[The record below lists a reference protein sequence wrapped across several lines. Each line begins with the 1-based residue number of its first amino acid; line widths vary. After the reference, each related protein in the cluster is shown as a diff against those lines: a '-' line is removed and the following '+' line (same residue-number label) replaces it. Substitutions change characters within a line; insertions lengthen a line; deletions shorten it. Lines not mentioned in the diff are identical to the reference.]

1 MRELYADAK
10 LWFNEGWI
18 DYFSPQLY
26 WPIAQEKQSF
36 PKLLAWWVGE
46 NGKKRHLWPGLFTSR
61 VIEKKWPAQEIADQ
75 IEVTRKQQGAGGVIH
90 FSMKALMRDHGLAG
104 TVRKAYTDPA
114 LVPDT
119 PWLAQGKGPA
129 KPEVARESADGEDV
143 LRVKAEA
150 GTRFVVVRG
159 LSEDF
164 SSTVVR
170 GLTAD
175 GQLIVPL
182 PKADRV
188 VVSVLDRTGREAKWW
203 R

>member
-1 MRELYADAK
+1 M
-10 LWFNEGWI
+10 
-18 DYFSPQLY
+18 
-26 WPIAQEKQSF
+26 
-36 PKLLAWWVGE
+36 
-46 NGKKRHLWPGLFTSR
+46 
-61 VIEKKWPAQEIADQ
+61 IEKKAGQRQEIADQ
-75 IEVTRKQQGAGGVIH
+75 IEVTRKQQGTDGVIH

-104 TVRKAYTDPA
+104 TVRKIYTEPA

-129 KPEVARESADGEDV
+129 KPEVVRESADDKDV
-143 LRVKAEA
+143 LRITAEA

-164 SSTVVR
+164 SSTLVR
-170 GLTAD
+170 GLAAD

-188 VVSVLDRTGREAKWW
+188 VVSVLDRTGRESEAVEVK
-203 R
+203 